1 MSKAYT
7 VSCTRDH
14 HTEEHS
20 RRSYTPMSA
29 EWSLRNENVV
39 IYDCG
44 NDREHFNSF
53 FRPAIEEYN
62 AKQKRKDRKKD
73 LDYLSG
79 LENGTEGYGKGDK
92 KEKPFYHS
100 VIQIGNSK
108 TNGVTDNSFDKHHW
122 RQLKAEEKFKEA
134 AEYVRTHLNRDPA
147 IRDFKEIL
155 IEIGQEILENR
166 DGRYDGV
173 LVHGLNLHCDEPAGT
188 IHLDLRATFYC
199 DGEKTGV
206 SKRVSQNK
214 ALKKLGFVTT
224 PEKTN
229 LTRFEEAIKNRVAE
243 KMKERG
249 YERKILGEHRPH
261 EKNEVYQMRM
271 DAEEAEKKKVQAEA
285 EAKKI
290 LNDAEQ
296 RWADAAG
303 YEDYLTESF
312 QTEVQRVNSELAAE
326 NKAVDKRE
334 VSVAARE
341 MKVIER
347 EDALTGREAELEKRE
362 DDLER
367 IATKKDANLEKK
379 REQLEQEQEE
389 FWDQID
395 EWREWYLELLQSI
408 NPDPNPADDDMELD
422 ELQEKLREEFQGW
435 EDRIEAQRQ
444 VLEEREMLVERK
456 EKETIETLAKT
467 KKLLG
472 EVQEF
477 SNYNQSN
484 NYSDVLIVRMKNGR
498 PEKTGK
504 KVLVKTLSDV
514 IREVDQ
520 EIEAKREAKLRELDE
535 KVDEMSRK
543 SHDYL
548 EKY

>member
-73 LDYLSG
+73 LDYLSA

-92 KEKPFYHS
+92 KEKPFYHC

-134 AEYVRTHLNRDPA
+134 AAYVKEHLNKNPETE
-147 IRDFKEIL
+147 DFKEIL
-155 IEIGQEILENR
+155 KEVAEEILENR
-166 DGRYDGV
+166 DGKYDGV
-173 LVHGLNLHCDEPAGT
+173 LIHGLTLHCDEPAGT

-229 LTRFEEAIKNRVAE
+229 LTKFEEAIKDRVAE
-243 KMKERG
+243 KMKEQG
-249 YERKILGEHRPH
+249 YEREILDEHRPH

-271 DAEEAEKKKVQAEA
+271 DAEEAEKKKRAAEA
-285 EAKKI
+285 ETERRLKAVAAKEEEIQFNKNIVENEKYI
-290 LNDAEQ
+290 LEEDKKKFKKDKSFWEQ
-296 RWADAAG
+296 DF
-303 YEDYLTESF
+303 EKHIK
-312 QTEVQRVNSELAAE
+312 EVDD
-326 NKAVDKRE
+326 AVDK
-334 VSVAARE
+334 
-341 MKVIER
+341 IEGKLK
-347 EDALTGREAELEKRE
+347 AQKKQQEK
-362 DDLER
+362 
-367 IATKKDANLEKK
+367 
-379 REQLEQEQEE
+379 EQQKLDQEQEK
-389 FWDQID
+389 FWEQID
-395 EWREWYLELLQSI
+395 EWREWYFELLQSI
-408 NPDPNPADDDMELD
+408 NPDQNPADADMELD

-435 EDRIEAQRQ
+435 EDRLESQRRSQEKKEKVIEAIQEIASPNTNYYKRVMIPV
-444 VLEEREMLVERK
+444 VL
-456 EKETIETLAKT
+456 
-467 KKLLG
+467 
-472 EVQEF
+472 
-477 SNYNQSN
+477 
-484 NYSDVLIVRMKNGR
+484 KNGR
-498 PEKTGK
+498 VKNISLHDLNTDADKKREKEFADMKQHLYGK
-504 KVLVKTLSDV
+504 FSDTDY
-514 IREVDQ
+514 ENDQ
-520 EIEAKREAKLRELDE
+520 EDREFQ
-535 KVDEMSRK
+535 
-543 SHDYL
+543 
-548 EKY
+548 